1 MNVLSTLHLHEATR
15 VHPTPIHA
23 FVEQNWPALRNA
35 AELLG
40 GRRAVLEVE
49 RLFDALSRS
58 LKIGIHTQRRID
70 RLVRLFELD
79 DEVVSDDHWVHR
91 INPCDPIVSE
101 LCLLLDGLKHAQ
113 AAVIDDRSAA

>member
-1 MNVLSTLHLHEATR
+1 MNALSTSYLHEATR

-23 FVEQNWPALRNA
+23 FVEQNWSALRNA

-40 GRRAVLEVE
+40 GRRTIQEVE
-49 RLFDALSRS
+49 RLFDDLSHS
-58 LKIGIHTQRRID
+58 LKIGIHTRRRID
-70 RLVRLFELD
+70 RLVRLLELD
-79 DEVVSDDHWVHR
+79 DEVVSDEHWVHC

-113 AAVIDDRSAA
+113 AAIIHDRQAT

>member
-1 MNVLSTLHLHEATR
+1 MNALSTFHLHEATR
-15 VHPTPIHA
+15 VHHTPIHA

-40 GRRAVLEVE
+40 GRVAIQEVE
-49 RLFDALSRS
+49 RLFDDLSSS
-58 LKIGIHTQRRID
+58 LKIGIHTQRRLD

-91 INPCDPIVSE
+91 INPCDPIVAE

-113 AAVIDDRSAA
+113 AAVLDDRSAA

>member
-1 MNVLSTLHLHEATR
+1 LYDTTSVR
-15 VHPTPIHA
+15 RTPIHD
-23 FVEQNWPALRNA
+23 FVEQHWHALRNA

-40 GRRAVLEVE
+40 GRRAVLEAE
-49 RLFDALSRS
+49 RLFDDLSRS

>member
-1 MNVLSTLHLHEATR
+1 MNALSTFHLHEATR

-40 GRRAVLEVE
+40 GRRAIQEVE
-49 RLFDALSRS
+49 RLFDDLSRS
-58 LKIGIHTQRRID
+58 LKIGIHAQRRID
-70 RLVRLFELD
+70 RLVRLLELD
-79 DEVVSDDHWVHR
+79 DEVVSDNYWVHC
-91 INPCDPIVSE
+91 INPTDPIVAE

-113 AAVIDDRSAA
+113 AAVIDDRLGA